1 MLSIKAPF
9 LNSCILLLIKP
20 STPESFDWDSVVNQH
35 LHVHVFEFK
44 QFFDKQL
51 FENCYLQGNC
61 SVNLKLVIQSLQE
74 IYPHKLS
81 EFATKQRPKT

>member
-1 MLSIKAPF
+1 MRGRGEGGFVLSIKAPF

-44 QFFDKQL
+44 QFF
-51 FENCYLQGNC
+51 
-61 SVNLKLVIQSLQE
+61 
-74 IYPHKLS
+74 
-81 EFATKQRPKT
+81 